1 MNLSKRHQ
9 EVFDKAFPEGYSTDK
24 LTKRTGKV
32 EDESGYFHIMYIN
45 IFPDGKHGRDVP
57 SIQKYSVEDW
67 EKTKKIFEVHDMAA
81 VTGHDEYCV
90 IHDPTVKKAEAGEA
104 KAEVKPEVKKAK
116 GRPSLK

>member
-1 MNLSKRHQ
+1 MNLSKKHQ
-9 EVFDKAFPEGYSTDK
+9 EAFDVRFPDGYSTDVV
-24 LTKRTGKV
+24 TKRTGDV
-32 EDESGYFHIMYIN
+32 VDESGYFHIMYIN
-45 IFPDGKHGRDVP
+45 IFREGKRTRDVP
-57 SIQKYSVEDW
+57 CVQKYSVQDW
-67 EKTKKIFEVHDMAA
+67 EKTKDVIEKNGIG